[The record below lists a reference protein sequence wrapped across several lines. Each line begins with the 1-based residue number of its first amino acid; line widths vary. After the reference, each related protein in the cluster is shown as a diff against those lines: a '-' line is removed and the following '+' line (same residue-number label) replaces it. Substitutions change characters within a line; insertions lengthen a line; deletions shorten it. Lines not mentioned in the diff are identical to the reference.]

1 MKENPADYVS
11 REISMG
17 NRDKV
22 DRWILGP
29 KFLWEPEDTWNTNTR
44 TPAINPE
51 DPELKKVVRMNQIV
65 VQTGV
70 LSVLENHASTWSK
83 MVRIV
88 ALMMLFVKKLKT
100 KVKQRKMI
108 TSDGVTTKLITTTM
122 IQESRM
128 SLGKLVRQKHFKE
141 EYKWLKLM
149 EGKDIDSRRLNEN
162 CRISQMDAFI
172 DESDVIRVGGR
183 LQNSHISDDCKHP
196 ILMPRKEKYQIS
208 LLSITIARFFMGVV
222 GSL

>member
-1 MKENPADYVS
+1 
-11 REISMG
+11 
-17 NRDKV
+17 
-22 DRWILGP
+22 
-29 KFLWEPEDTWNTNTR
+29 
-44 TPAINPE
+44 
-51 DPELKKVVRMNQIV
+51 MNQIV

-128 SLGKLVRQKHFKE
+128 SLGKLVWQKHFKE

-196 ILMPRKEKYQIS
+196 ILMLRKEKYQIS